1 MIPKHIFTCWLN
13 EDKELPSLVEKC
25 INSQKIPGYTH
36 HIITLDNYDNSSEYV
51 RLAIQNKKW
60 VKASDYLRIQYMYK
74 NGGIHLD
81 ADMEVLPG
89 KNFDD
94 LLDCRLFT
102 SFECF
107 GLYANAG
114 FGSEAGHPLLKQ
126 YLDRVDT
133 NYKGSGDLTFEPGI
147 RTFHDI
153 FWAADKSTF
162 TMIETEQF
170 FPYHHGTGQINVT
183 PKTRVFH
190 HYLKSW
196 QK

>member
-1 MIPKHIFTCWLN
+1 MIPKHIFSVWLN
-13 EDKELPSLVEKC
+13 ENPELPPLIKKC
-25 INSQKIPGYTH
+25 IDSHKITGYTYH
-36 HIITLDNYDNSSEYV
+36 LITLENCDRSSEYV
-51 RLAIQNKKW
+51 RQALENKNW
-60 VKASDYLRIQYMYK
+60 VKASDFLRVKYMYD

-94 LLDCRLFT
+94 LLNCRLFT

-114 FGSEAGHPLLKQ
+114 FGSEASHPVLKA
-126 YLDRVDT
+126 YLDRVES
-133 NYKGSGDLTFEPGI
+133 NYKGSGDLVFEPGI

-170 FPYHHGTGQINVT
+170 FPYHH
-183 PKTRVFH
+183 
-190 HYLKSW
+190 
-196 QK
+196 